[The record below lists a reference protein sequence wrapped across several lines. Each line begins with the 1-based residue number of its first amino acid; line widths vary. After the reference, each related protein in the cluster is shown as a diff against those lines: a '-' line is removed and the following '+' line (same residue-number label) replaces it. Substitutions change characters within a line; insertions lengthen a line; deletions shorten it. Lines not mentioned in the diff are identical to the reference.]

1 MRRQR
6 KDITMRFTYYLR
18 ELRWRI
24 ANWYWSEPIAI
35 AIGIMALIRVS
46 CHVIRIASE
55 VFYG

>member
-1 MRRQR
+1 
-6 KDITMRFTYYLR
+6 MRFTHYLR

-55 VFYG
+55 VLYG